1 MIKLIGVTKEFDDIK
16 ALNNINLEI
25 KDGSICALAG
35 SNGSGKSTML
45 RCLAGVYRCEEGQI
59 LIDGE
64 EVYDNPKIK
73 EICYFIPD
81 FPFYYY
87 DSTLDSTR
95 KLMKGMYENWSDETY
110 EHLIEITSLPRDKKI
125 INMSKGM
132 QRQASLIIA
141 FSTKPKYFFMDE
153 IFDGLDP
160 VVRNTIKKIM
170 VECSAENNTTC
181 IVASHNMRE
190 VDDVCD
196 EVIFLHNGKLV
207 ENQDKERLKESLN
220 KIQIAFSNVPDPKV
234 FAELN
239 CEVVS
244 QTGGYFVLMAKGDLK
259 EIEDKLKEMNPDY
272 IETIGTSLE
281 EVFINK
287 MEEAGYGK

>member
-1 MIKLIGVTKEFDDIK
+1 MIKLIGVTKKFDDLR
-16 ALNNINLEI
+16 ALDNITIEI

-45 RCLAGVYRCEEGQI
+45 RCLAGIYKCDEGQI
-59 LIDGE
+59 LIDNE
-64 EVYDNPKIK
+64 DVYDNPKIK
-73 EICYFIPD
+73 ETCYFVPD
-81 FPFYYY
+81 YPFYYY
-87 DSTLDSTR
+87 DSTLDNTA

-110 EHLIEITSLPRDKKI
+110 EHLLKITALPRDKKI

-170 VECSAENNTTC
+170 VECTAENNTTC

-220 KIQIAFSNVPDPKV
+220 KIQIAFSNVPEPKV

-259 EIEDKLKEMNPDY
+259 DIEDKLKEMNPDY